1 MERNVFRPDASYVL
15 QRLIEGNELEKW
27 QKYFCDVTDIFVC
40 CIDGKG
46 KALTK
51 FGGNPDEAGRVLKAI
66 DREQLRNLRL
76 SQSSHGGDYG
86 QA

>member
-40 CIDGKG
+40 CID
-46 KALTK
+46 
-51 FGGNPDEAGRVLKAI
+51 
-66 DREQLRNLRL
+66 
-76 SQSSHGGDYG
+76 YG